1 MRLLPSWLSQV
12 ASQLF
17 LSLSAVLL
25 VLSQPASGQLQ
36 PQKSP
41 IIFNGRSGT
50 ANVIQFNGHS
60 YIDLES
66 LARIGNGSV
75 GFRGERIVLTFPPPA
90 TAQPVGL
97 SREFSKAGIEQLG
110 AAREWMT
117 TVSFAVQNG
126 YQLAGTWVNDYSTRT
141 TERLRVASVSAAT
154 PEDHKA
160 MQLLQNEFNSLQTW
174 SNSMV
179 AARNALNAQLAV
191 SPSTVTDDPAYQK
204 LGSCAQFL
212 SSMLVSG
219 HFDDNP
225 ACH

>member
-1 MRLLPSWLSQV
+1 
-12 ASQLF
+12 
-17 LSLSAVLL
+17 
-25 VLSQPASGQLQ
+25 
-36 PQKSP
+36 
-41 IIFNGRSGT
+41 
-50 ANVIQFNGHS
+50 
-60 YIDLES
+60 
-66 LARIGNGSV
+66 
-75 GFRGERIVLTFPPPA
+75 
-90 TAQPVGL
+90 
-97 SREFSKAGIEQLG
+97 
-110 AAREWMT
+110 
-117 TVSFAVQNG
+117 
-126 YQLAGTWVNDYSTRT
+126 
-141 TERLRVASVSAAT
+141 
-154 PEDHKA
+154 